1 MLTKLNNYIQ
11 QKIQENYHENTYE
24 DAAFMTFLDVI
35 YNTALLVFVV
45 VSYISVYLFTKLEI
59 IPAISIDQRQG

>member
-1 MLTKLNNYIQ
+1 MLTKLNNYMQ

-59 IPAISIDQRQG
+59 IPAISKLVS

>member
-59 IPAISIDQRQG
+59 IPAISKLVS